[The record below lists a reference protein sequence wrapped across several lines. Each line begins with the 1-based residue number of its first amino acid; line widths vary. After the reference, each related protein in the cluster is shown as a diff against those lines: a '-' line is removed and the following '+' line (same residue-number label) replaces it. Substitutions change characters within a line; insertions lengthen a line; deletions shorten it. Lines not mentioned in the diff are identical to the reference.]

1 MELTRVI
8 IAPVL
13 TEKSDIQRANGV
25 YTFKVDYKANK
36 HQIAEAIE
44 TIFNV
49 KVESVRTIKVE
60 KQPKNVG
67 RFHGFTNRYKKAM
80 VTLKTGSDMNYLPA
94 DEEEATLVAE
104 EAKVKEAA
112 KAEKAAKSADV
123 EKKAAAKLAAKKS
136 TATKA
141 TKTVAKK
148 TTTKRK
154 VGGE

>member
-67 RFHGFTNRYKKAM
+67 RFHGFTNCYKKAM
-80 VTLKTGSDMNYLPA
+80 VTLKAGSDMNYLPA

-104 EAKVKEAA
+104 ETKAKEAA
-112 KAEKAAKSADV
+112 KAAKSADV

-148 TTTKRK
+148 ATTKRK

>member
-13 TEKSDIQRANGV
+13 TEKSDIQRAQGV

-44 TIFNV
+44 TIFGV
-49 KVESVRTIKVE
+49 KVESVRTIKVD
-60 KQPKNVG
+60 KKPKNVG

-80 VTLKTGSDMNYLPA
+80 VTLKPGQDLNYVPG
-94 DEEEATLVAE
+94 DEEEAQVVAE
-104 EAKVKEAA
+104 ETQAKEEA
-112 KAEKAAKSADV
+112 KAAKAAKSADV
-123 EKKAAAKLAAKKS
+123 EKKAAAKLAAKKA
-136 TATKA
+136 TATKV

-148 TTTKRK
+148 PTTKRK

>member
-25 YTFKVDYKANK
+25 YTFKVAYNANK

-49 KVESVRTIKVE
+49 EVDTVRTIKVD
-60 KQPKNVG
+60 KKAKNVG

-80 VTLKTGSDMNYLPA
+80 VTLKPGSQLNYLPA
-94 DEEEATLVAE
+94 DEEEAKLAAE
-104 EAKVKEAA
+104 EAKVKEEV
-112 KAEKAAKSADV
+112 KAQKAAKSADV

-148 TTTKRK
+148 PTTKRK